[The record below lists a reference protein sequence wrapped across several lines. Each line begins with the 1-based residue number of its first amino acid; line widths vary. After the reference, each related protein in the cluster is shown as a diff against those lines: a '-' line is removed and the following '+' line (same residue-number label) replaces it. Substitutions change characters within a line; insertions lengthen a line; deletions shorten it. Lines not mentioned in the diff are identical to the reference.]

1 MEFQVLKEAKCGRCC
16 NHLHGFREIYGQWGF
31 SSFFIKISAVEIQV
45 LIEAKCGC
53 RCNHCVLIDLFIVM
67 RVLYCL

>member
-1 MEFQVLKEAKCGRCC
+1 MWALLQPPAWISRNLWTV
-16 NHLHGFREIYGQWGF
+16 GF

-53 RCNHCVLIDLFIVM
+53 RCNRCVLIDLFIVM